1 MVTDMKTF
9 AIIESGIVK
18 NVVLASADFAA
29 TQGWVE
35 LPTEA
40 GIGWSYNGVTF
51 TAPAPPTKTA
61 DEIQA
66 EIVAAVVK
74 RLDAFAQTRSYDD
87 IKSASDYAGCSVPQF
102 DIEGTYCRNARA
114 ETWAKLYEM
123 LDEVQAGTRPM
134 PAGFADIEP
143 DLPALVWP

>member
-1 MVTDMKTF
+1 MNTY

-18 NVVLASADFAA
+18 NAVLASAEFAA
-29 TQGWVE
+29 TQGWVA

-51 TAPAPPTKTA
+51 SAPAPPIKTA

-74 RLDAFAQTRSYDD
+74 RLDVFAQTRGYDD

-114 ETWAKLYEM
+114 ETWAKLYEI
-123 LDEVQAGTRPM
+123 LDDVQIGTRPV
-134 PAGFADIEP
+134 PTSFSDIEP